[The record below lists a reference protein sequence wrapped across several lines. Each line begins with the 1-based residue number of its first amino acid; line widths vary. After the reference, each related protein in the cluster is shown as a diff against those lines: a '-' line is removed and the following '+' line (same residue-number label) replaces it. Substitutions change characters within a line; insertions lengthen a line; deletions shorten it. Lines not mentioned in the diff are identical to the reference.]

1 MKKITLTGMV
11 QNRYG
16 RKYWIPKDFAY
27 AGINYLVQG
36 TSADIMSER
45 MIAVH
50 EYLKDKKSSLIMQVH
65 DEILLEVATGEEYI
79 VDSVKNLM
87 EENSLGI
94 SLLVDVEIHD
104 PSWAHVRDVSKVDE
118 EQEPE
123 PNVQELLEEI
133 QKLNVDIDYWK
144 AKYEYV
150 EELLGSV
157 GGTDDWVYEDRFA
170 RA

>member
-1 MKKITLTGMV
+1 
-11 QNRYG
+11 
-16 RKYWIPKDFAY
+16 
-27 AGINYLVQG
+27 
-36 TSADIMSER
+36 
-45 MIAVH
+45 
-50 EYLKDKKSSLIMQVH
+50 
-65 DEILLEVATGEEYI
+65 
-79 VDSVKNLM
+79 M

-104 PSWAHVRDVSKVDE
+104 PSWAHVRSVSKVDE

-123 PNVQELLEEI
+123 PNVQELLKEI

-144 AKYEYV
+144 AKYESI

>member
-1 MKKITLTGMV
+1 
-11 QNRYG
+11 
-16 RKYWIPKDFAY
+16 
-27 AGINYLVQG
+27 
-36 TSADIMSER
+36 MSER

-79 VDSVKNLM
+79 IKSVKDLM

-104 PSWAHVRDVSKVDE
+104 PSWAHVRSVSKVDE

-123 PNVQELLEEI
+123 PNVQELLKEI

-144 AKYEYV
+144 AKYESI